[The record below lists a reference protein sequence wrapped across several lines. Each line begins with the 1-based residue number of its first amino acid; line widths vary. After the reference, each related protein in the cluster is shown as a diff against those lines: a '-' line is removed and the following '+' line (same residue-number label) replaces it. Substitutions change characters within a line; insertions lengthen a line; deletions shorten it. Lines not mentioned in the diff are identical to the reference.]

1 MKTLSKKKKII
12 ILSVMVALLLIT
24 GYVNVVLNSSLSS
37 GITAETN
44 ATAQNANFYV
54 TYRTERE
61 ATRTQEIQFYDSIIA
76 SASSSESAKEE
87 AELNKISLI
96 SLMEKELVTEGI
108 IRGKGFEDAIVTSS
122 SENVNVFVKCA
133 ELTGAEV
140 AQISTVVTQQLGVEI
155 DKIVI
160 IPSE

>member
-1 MKTLSKKKKII
+1 MKTLTKKKKII

-24 GYVNVVLNSSLSS
+24 GYVNVALNSSLSS
-37 GITAETN
+37 STTTTNSTAVS
-44 ATAQNANFYV
+44 ANFYV

-76 SASSSESAKEE
+76 SASSSEDSKLE
-87 AELNKISLI
+87 AEKNKMSLI
-96 SLMEKELVTEGI
+96 AQMEKELVTEGI

-122 SENVNVFVKCA
+122 NSNVNVFVKSA
-133 ELTGAEV
+133 ELTSAEV
-140 AQISTVVTQQLGVEI
+140 AQISSVVTEQLGVEI
-155 DKIVI
+155 DQIVI

>member
-12 ILSVMVALLLIT
+12 ILSVMIALLLVT
-24 GYVNVVLNSSLSS
+24 GFVNVALNSSLSS
-37 GITAETN
+37 G
-44 ATAQNANFYV
+44 ATQTSTTTNANFYSN
-54 TYRTERE
+54 YRTERE

-76 SASSSESAKEE
+76 SATSTDEAKLE
-87 AELNKISLI
+87 AEENKLSLI

-122 SENVNVFVKCA
+122 NANVNVFVKSA
-133 ELTGAEV
+133 ELTSSEV
-140 AQISTVVTQQLGVEI
+140 AQITSVVTEQLGVEI

>member
-1 MKTLSKKKKII
+1 MKTMSKKKKII
-12 ILSVMVALLLIT
+12 ILSVMIALLLVT
-24 GYVNVVLNSSLSS
+24 GYVNVALNSSLSS
-37 GITAETN
+37 SSASTN
-44 ATAQNANFYV
+44 TSAVNANFYV

-76 SASSSESAKEE
+76 SATSSDDAKLE
-87 AELNKISLI
+87 AENNKLALI

-122 SENVNVFVKCA
+122 SSNVNVFVKSA
-133 ELTGAEV
+133 ELTSTEV
-140 AQISTVVTQQLGVEI
+140 AQISLVVTEQLGVEL
-155 DKIVI
+155 DQIVI